1 MTGER
6 ATRRKLALRKFL
18 ESQPDSFF
26 EELNEEVILDR
37 DLGNVDEPAQLNV
50 DSRVLVEEYLE
61 SDSTRRKGDYVS

>member
-61 SDSTRRKGDYVS
+61 SDSIRRKGDYVS

>member
-37 DLGNVDEPAQLNV
+37 DLGNVDSAQLNV

-61 SDSTRRKGDYVS
+61 SDSIRRKGDYVS

>member
-6 ATRRKLALRKFL
+6 ATRRKLALQKFL

-37 DLGNVDEPAQLNV
+37 DLGNVDSAQLNV

-61 SDSTRRKGDYVS
+61 SDSIRRKGDYVS